1 MCAMILCS
9 ILMLRDQSVSASK
22 LNKILKF
29 FKVYFYFLYLSYKN
43 MEPRV
48 MPSTI
53 DYSSMLPLSIPAMAQ
68 RRKFFPSN
76 GSTFSAAGNRQI
88 RIEIGH
94 PSALMDPTH
103 SYLEFAVNNA
113 NAVQTFG
120 LDTGGANCFFSSV
133 RVEQGGRLLSYT
145 QGSNRL
151 HSAILSPVQVSSE
164 GVGSESC
171 TEGQRAYNTNAVSSP
186 FVSGV
191 NQAGNQY
198 DVSTHSSALF
208 HAAAQ
213 TVRFSMPITSGLFS
227 QDKLIPLP
235 LVDQQS
241 PITLVLDLAAS
252 EDVGCWSVAPAAGD
266 IVVVECAYVAHM
278 IEVGPDVIE
287 QFKMVQA
294 DMGGQLAIS
303 GQDYEYFTQS
313 VGAGSG
319 GQLALACP
327 ARKRSI
333 KSFLWCSQSNNYANT
348 GGLDAAT
355 AFNLSFAGSM
365 NIESFQFQVGPIL
378 YPPGEPVRC
387 WGATLAGGAGVGNEF
402 NRGQCALEL
411 AKAVGTMASTNPTGT
426 LSAITYGTD
435 TVGLASGENGIAGAP
450 HVPTTDTKIGVCPFG
465 LSVDSFSRDVVES
478 GVDTATL
485 AQETRLLLNWAAADN
500 SGAEVQIV
508 HIWCLFDQHYYFNEN
523 GSITYSN

>member
-1 MCAMILCS
+1 
-9 ILMLRDQSVSASK
+9 
-22 LNKILKF
+22 
-29 FKVYFYFLYLSYKN
+29 
-43 MEPRV
+43 

-76 GSTFSAAGNRQI
+76 GSTFSAVGNRQI

-94 PSALMDPTH
+94 PSALLDPTH
-103 SYLEFAVNNA
+103 SYLEFSVA
-113 NAVQTFG
+113 NSGAQTFG
-120 LDTGGANCFFSSV
+120 LDTGGANCFFDSV
-133 RVEQGGRLLSYT
+133 RVEQGGKLLSYT
-145 QGSNRL
+145 QASNRL
-151 HSAILSPVQVSSE
+151 HSAILAPVQVSSE

-171 TEGQRAYNTNAVSSP
+171 TEGRRAYNTAVASAIAP
-186 FVSGV
+186 ATVG
-191 NQAGNQY
+191 ATGDKY
-198 DVSTHSSALF
+198 DVSSHNADAF
-208 HAAAQ
+208 QAAGA
-213 TVRFSMPITSGLFS
+213 TIRFSMPVTSGLFS

-235 LVDQQS
+235 LVDQQA
-241 PITLVLDLAAS
+241 PLTLVLDLAPS
-252 EDVGCWSVAPAAGD
+252 DIVGCWNGAPGAAD
-266 IVVVECAYVAHM
+266 ISIVECSYVAHM

-287 QFKMVQA
+287 QFKMVQR

-313 VGAGSG
+313 VPAASAG
-319 GQLALACP
+319 QAALSCP

-333 KSFLWCSQSNNYANT
+333 KSFLWCAQSNDFANT
-348 GGLDAAT
+348 AGPIISSAA
-355 AFNLSFAGSM
+355 FRLSFCGSM
-365 NIESFQFQVGPIL
+365 NIESWQFQVGPIL

-387 WGATLAGGAGVGNEF
+387 WSATAGAAAVGNEF

-426 LSAITYGTD
+426 LNTITYGTD
-435 TVGLASGENGIAGAP
+435 QVGLASGENGIGGVT

-478 GVDTATL
+478 GVDSATL

-500 SGAEVQIV
+500 SGAEAQVV
-508 HIWCLFDQHYYFNEN
+508 HIWCLFDQHYYFNED
-523 GSITYSN
+523 GSVTYSN

>member
-1 MCAMILCS
+1 ME
-9 ILMLRDQSVSASK
+9 
-22 LNKILKF
+22 
-29 FKVYFYFLYLSYKN
+29 
-43 MEPRV
+43 EPRV

-53 DYSSMLPLSIPAMAQ
+53 DYSTMLPLSIPAMAQ
-68 RRKFFPSN
+68 RRKYFPSN

-94 PSALMDPTH
+94 PSALCDPTH

-113 NAVQTFG
+113 GVQTFG

-133 RVEQGGRLLSYT
+133 RVEQGGKLLSYT

-171 TEGQRAYNTNAVSSP
+171 TEGQRAYNTNGGTSVTVSAP
-186 FVSGV
+186 G
-191 NQAGNQY
+191 QAGNQY
-198 DVSTHSSALF
+198 DVSTHNSNGFQL
-208 HAAAQ
+208 AAQ

-241 PITLVLDLAAS
+241 PITLVLDLAAA
-252 EDVGCWSVAPAAGD
+252 EDVGCWSAAPAAGD

-287 QFKMVQA
+287 QFKMVQR
-294 DMGGQLAIS
+294 DMGGQLALS
-303 GQDYEYFTQS
+303 GQDFEYFTQS

-319 GQLALACP
+319 GQIALSCP

-348 GGLDAAT
+348 GGLVAAE
-355 AFNLSFAGSM
+355 AFNLSFAGSL

-387 WGATLAGGAGVGNEF
+387 WGATLGVGNEF
-402 NRGQCALEL
+402 DRGQCALEL

-426 LSAITYGTD
+426 LNTITYGTD
-435 TVGLASGENGIAGAP
+435 TVGLASGENGIGGAP
-450 HVPTTDTKIGVCPFG
+450 HVPRNDTKIGVCPFG

-500 SGAEVQIV
+500 SGAEAQVV
-508 HIWCLFDQHYYFNEN
+508 HIWALFDQHYYFNMD

>member
-1 MCAMILCS
+1 
-9 ILMLRDQSVSASK
+9 
-22 LNKILKF
+22 
-29 FKVYFYFLYLSYKN
+29 

-48 MPSTI
+48 LPSTI

-68 RRKFFPSN
+68 RRKYFPSN

-113 NAVQTFG
+113 GAQTFG
-120 LDTGGANCFFSSV
+120 LDTGGANCFFDSV
-133 RVEQGGRLLSYT
+133 RVEQGGKLLSYT

-171 TEGQRAYNTNAVSSP
+171 TEGQRAYNSAVVSSVA
-186 FVSGV
+186 VSGV

-198 DVSTHSSALF
+198 DVSTHNADAF
-208 HAAAQ
+208 QAAGA

-235 LVDQQS
+235 LVDQRS
-241 PITLVLDLAAS
+241 PITLVLDMAAS
-252 EDVGCWSVAPAAGD
+252 SDVGCWNGAPAAGD
-266 IVVVECAYVAHM
+266 IVVVEAAYVAHL

-287 QFKMVQA
+287 QFKMVQR
-294 DMGGQLAIS
+294 DMGGQLALS

-333 KSFLWCSQSNNYANT
+333 KSFLWCSQSNDFANT
-348 GGLDAAT
+348 GGLVQSA

-365 NIESFQFQVGPIL
+365 NIESFQFQVGPML

-387 WGATLAGGAGVGNEF
+387 WGATLGVGNEF
-402 NRGQCALEL
+402 DRGQCALEL

-435 TVGLASGENGIAGAP
+435 TVGLASGENGLAGAP
-450 HVPTTDTKIGVCPFG
+450 HVPTTDTTIGVCPFG
-465 LSVDSFSRDVVES
+465 LSVDSFSRDVIES
-478 GVDTATL
+478 GVDTQTL

-500 SGAEVQIV
+500 SGAEAQVV
-508 HIWCLFDQHYYFNEN
+508 HIWALFDQHYYFNMD